1 LRRFH
6 GTEVRKESGS
16 SDTASKALGNSK
28 EVLDKHYLKP
38 DGVLPDVRKAVKDA
52 VSGLVH

>member
-6 GTEVRKESGS
+6 ATAIRKESGS
-16 SDTASKALGNSK
+16 SDTASKALGNTK

-38 DGVLPDVRKAVKDA
+38 DGVLPDVRKAVKHA
-52 VSGLVH
+52 VSGLVN